1 MPWLHWECAKLSLL
15 ARGCGRANAGENTLK
30 ILALDTSTEFCS
42 VALWRDGVIDE
53 RETHAGQR
61 HSELLLGMVD
71 ALLAQHEL
79 RVSGLDGIAYG
90 QGPGSFTGLRI
101 ASGVTQ
107 GLAFGAGLPVAG
119 ISTLLAMAEAANAER
134 VVCCLDARMGEIYH
148 AAYARSGAGW
158 RTVCEPGLWAPAE
171 APALPQGA
179 WFGCGNGFSAH
190 REALMRRY
198 DGVLSATAPDLM
210 PHARDMARL
219 AVPLFEQG
227 KGMDAALAAPVYVRD
242 KVALRTD
249 ER

>member
-1 MPWLHWECAKLSLL
+1 MPSGHACASDT
-15 ARGCGRANAGENTLK
+15 ALK

-42 VALWRDGVIDE
+42 VALWRDGSVDE
-53 RETHAGQR
+53 REAHAGQR

-71 ALLAQHEL
+71 DLLAPHDL

-107 GLAFGAGLPVAG
+107 GLAFAAGLPVAG
-119 ISTLLAMAEAANAER
+119 IGTLLAMAEAAHAER

-148 AAYARSGAGW
+148 AAYVRSGAGW
-158 RTVCEPGLWAPAE
+158 QTVCEPGLWAPAD
-171 APALPQGA
+171 APPLPQGA
-179 WFGCGNGFSAH
+179 WFGCGNAFSVY
-190 REALMRRY
+190 RDALQKRY
-198 DGVLSATAPDLM
+198 EGVLSATAPDLM
-210 PHARDMARL
+210 PHARDIVRL

-227 KGMDAALAAPVYVRD
+227 KGMDAALAAPVYIRD